1 MPAARTFARSFA
13 LDPLLSIALTAVLCG
28 AALAP
33 APAGPQTPVKGT
45 PQQPP
50 PPQPQREDPQIRVR
64 VDLVTTPVTV
74 RNSSGQMVFDL
85 ASSEFRVFDNRVEQK
100 IEQFEMGGLPL
111 SVVVVLET
119 SSRVEPLLD
128 AVRRTGI
135 IFTQKVMGEFGEA
148 AVLGVEDR
156 VEVLQDFTDDDDAVE
171 NAIARIQMG
180 TGGLRLYDAMGRAVE
195 MLTTRSPER
204 RRVMIVVSEAA
215 DTGSEVP
222 LGEVLRQ
229 AQIANVSIYTA
240 GLSKFAADLKGEPKS
255 GAPPSA
261 TPPGIMGRPGPPG
274 SVQTPDTQR
283 LQRGNINLLALVKT
297 LVEKGT
303 NLVADNSLEVA
314 ATATG
319 GTHQGSFGD
328 ASIERAISEIGGELH
343 SQYVVSYRPAGVQ
356 AGGYHEIEVRVRR
369 PNLHVRA
376 RPGYYLPANSAG
388 KN

>member
-1 MPAARTFARSFA
+1 MPATRSFARS
-13 LDPLLSIALTAVLCG
+13 LALTTVLCST
-28 AALAP
+28 ALAQ

-45 PQQPP
+45 PQQPR
-50 PPQPQREDPQIRVR
+50 PPQPQSEDPQIRVR

-74 RNSSGQMVFDL
+74 RNNSGQMVFDL
-85 ASSEFRVFDNRVEQK
+85 ASSEFRVFDNGVEQK

-111 SVVVVLET
+111 SVLIVLET

-156 VEVLQDFTDDDDAVE
+156 VEVLEDFTDDDDAIE
-171 NAIARIQMG
+171 EAIARFQMG
-180 TGGLRLYDAMGRAVE
+180 TSGLRLYDAMGRAVE

-240 GLSKFAADLKGEPKS
+240 GLSKLAAQLKGEPKS
-255 GAPPSA
+255 GAPPSPA
-261 TPPGIMGRPGPPG
+261 PPGIMHRPTPPG
-274 SVQTPDTQR
+274 SVQTPDSQT
-283 LQRGNINLLALVKT
+283 LQRGNINLLALAKI

-303 NLVADNSLEVA
+303 NLVSDNSLEVA

-369 PNLHVRA
+369 PSLHVRA
-376 RPGYYLPANSAG
+376 RPGYYLPANSG
-388 KN
+388 SSQK